1 MKHQIKNVLV
11 TGVAGFIGSHFAEY
25 YITHGYNVIGVDNK
39 PKDQIPIT
47 KLFEYNHLTLP
58 DDQLHSLIQKHKPDI
73 CIHCAGGSSVGFSV
87 ENPYEDFNSSVLVT
101 FHLLDSLRK
110 FSPECKTIYPSS
122 AAVYGNPISL
132 PISENHP
139 LKPISPYG
147 HHKILCEAIC
157 NEFFQLYNL
166 NIYILRIFS
175 AYGPGLRKQILW
187 DIFNKSKKGNQ
198 LVLYGTGKET
208 RDFIY
213 IDDIV
218 NATDIILDSSGNTYD
233 VYNIASGH
241 ETSIRELAELI
252 VRELNIDISLVFSGV
267 TKKGDPNNWRA
278 DISKIKKIG
287 FEPRIGLKEG
297 IFKLRDWFEG
307 DKNNSKSPEE
317 C

>member
-1 MKHQIKNVLV
+1 MTLKGKKVLV
-11 TGVAGFIGSHFAEY
+11 TGVAGFIGGHFAEY
-25 YITHGYNVIGVDNK
+25 YIMRGYNVIGVDNK
-39 PKDQIPIT
+39 PKDMIST
-47 KLFEYNHLTLP
+47 KKLFEYKQLTLP
-58 DDQLHSLIQKHKPDI
+58 NDQLHSLIQKYTPDI
-73 CIHCAGGSSVGFSV
+73 CIHCAGSSSVVFSV
-87 ENPYEDFNSSVLVT
+87 ENPYKDFNSSVLIA
-101 FHLLDSLRK
+101 FHLLDGLRK

-147 HHKILCEAIC
+147 YHKILCEAIC
-157 NEFFQLYNL
+157 NEFSQLYNL

-187 DIFNKSKKGNQ
+187 DIFNKSKKENR

-218 NATDIILDSSGNTYD
+218 NAADMILNSSGNNYD
-233 VYNIASGH
+233 IYNIASGQ

-252 VRELNIDISLVFSGV
+252 AQELNSNIPIEFNGL
-267 TKKGDPNNWRA
+267 TKKGDPKNWRA
-278 DISKIKKIG
+278 DVSKLKKLG
-287 FEPRIGLKEG
+287 FEPRTELREG
-297 IFKLRDWFEG
+297 ILKVKKWFENEG
-307 DKNNSKSPEE
+307 
-317 C
+317 

>member
-1 MKHQIKNVLV
+1 MKHEIKNVLV
-11 TGVAGFIGSHFAEY
+11 TGVAGFIGGHFAEY
-25 YITHGYNVIGVDNK
+25 YITQGYNVIGVDNK
-39 PKDQIPIT
+39 PKDQISTT
-47 KLFEYNHLTLP
+47 KLFEYKQLTLP

-87 ENPYEDFNSSVLVT
+87 EKPYKDFNSSALVT

-147 HHKILCEAIC
+147 YHKILCEAIC
-157 NEFFQLYNL
+157 NEFSQLYNL

-187 DIFNKSKKGNQ
+187 DIFNKSKKENQ

-213 IDDIV
+213 IDDII
-218 NATDIILDSSGNTYD
+218 NAADIILNSSVNNYD
-233 VYNIASGH
+233 VYNMASGQ
-241 ETSIRELAELI
+241 ETSIQDLAELI
-252 VRELNIDISLVFSGV
+252 VKELNIDIPIVFNKI
-267 TKKGDPNNWRA
+267 TRKGDPKNWRA
-278 DISKIKKIG
+278 DISKIKNLG
-287 FEPRIGLKEG
+287 FEPKIRLEDGIVKLKE
-297 IFKLRDWFEG
+297 WFEKVEG
-307 DKNNSKSPEE
+307 K
-317 C
+317 